1 MKKIANIT
9 LIVLM
14 LVAIVPMLLWMF
26 GVFGPFAH
34 SAETFGG
41 TDIMLTIAAV
51 YLVLGLVVL
60 VGLALANM
68 GKGRGNSKIG
78 MYVFGGIAL
87 LTVLFYFT
95 VAKSDTIIGAD
106 ATMVFDDPF
115 TLKIT
120 DALLYVT
127 YVAVGVTIIAL
138 LWGVIRKAIK

>member
-34 SAETFGG
+34 ATNVFGG
-41 TDIMLTIAAV
+41 ADIMLTIAAI

-60 VGLALANM
+60 IGLALANM
-68 GKGRGNSKIG
+68 GKSRGSSKLG
-78 MYVFGGIAL
+78 LYVFGGIAAL
-87 LTVLFYFT
+87 AVIIYAAI
-95 VAKSDTIIGAD
+95 AKADVIVGAD
-106 ATMVFDDPF
+106 GKVYDDVF

-120 DALLYVT
+120 DTMIYVT
-127 YVAVGVTIIAL
+127 YVALAVIIVAL
-138 LWGVIRKAIK
+138 LWGVVRKAIK